1 MGPSRTAAHFQN
13 AYLNGPFL
21 VHPDPPNRI
30 RKKKYNQR
38 HIRFANVSLSV
49 SFKLKGLLES
59 GHKPGFFTTCPIPQK
74 RSFRILRLAVSTYL
88 GQGLLRRTWSLR
100 HLRSHVKS
108 FPLTCDEDWLQV
120 LNRWIG
126 TEIRSNSLPKV
137 NTKSKVSRYTI
148 NDYGTWSNFCLRIRC
163 RIESKIGQFKIY
175 FALGSRWVLLRDQ
188 SAHSR

>member
-74 RSFRILRLAVSTYL
+74 RSFRILR
-88 GQGLLRRTWSLR
+88 QGLLRRTWSLR
-100 HLRSHVKS
+100 QLRSHVKS
-108 FPLTCDEDWLQV
+108 FPLTCDEDWLQDWFWIDGAAQKFGAPLCRKSIQIQRYLDTQSMIAEHDQTFV
-120 LNRWIG
+120 SGSVAGLN
-126 TEIRSNSLPKV
+126 PK
-137 NTKSKVSRYTI
+137 
-148 NDYGTWSNFCLRIRC
+148 
-163 RIESKIGQFKIY
+163 
-175 FALGSRWVLLRDQ
+175 
-188 SAHSR
+188 